1 MEGQGDVL
9 SKEMPSSALHSK
21 NIILVDMSKMNQ
33 KGARA
38 KERSKKATISVQAR
52 DNGHFK
58 VKTRKEEENG

>member
-1 MEGQGDVL
+1 MEGQGNVL
-9 SKEMPSSALHSK
+9 SKEMLSFALHSK

-33 KGARA
+33 KEAGA
-38 KERSKKATISVQAR
+38 KERSKKAITSFQAR